1 VAAPTSVS
9 MLHAGVLMKLG
20 AYGCFRVAICLL
32 PQGAV
37 FWLPWVAIL
46 ATVNIVYGSMVAMVQ
61 RDFKFVIGY
70 SSVSHM
76 GFVLLGLASMNP
88 IGVSGAVLQMFSHGI
103 MTGLFFA
110 IVGRMVYDRTHT
122 RDLDE
127 LGGLSGPLPF
137 ANFCFIVGGFASM
150 GLPGL
155 SGFVAELQILIGT
168 WRRYP
173 LLAALTGIGIVVTAA
188 YILRV
193 MHKVFYGNLGEKL
206 HPLEPITPL
215 EKVAGVILVTNLILI
230 GLFPSVMVNLIYT
243 TVEPLVRGLFG

>member
-1 VAAPTSVS
+1 
-9 MLHAGVLMKLG
+9 MVLFPEG
-20 AYGCFRVAICLL
+20 AR
-32 PQGAV
+32 
-37 FWLPWVAIL
+37 FWLPWIAML

-76 GFVLLGLASMNP
+76 GFVLLGLASMNAVG
-88 IGVSGAVLQMFSHGI
+88 ITGAVLQMFSHGI

-122 RDLDE
+122 RDME
-127 LGGLSGPLPF
+127 VLGGLSGPLPF
-137 ANFCFIVGGFASM
+137 ANFCFIMGGFASM

-168 WRRYP
+168 WRTYP
-173 LLAALTGIGIVVTAA
+173 LLAALTGVAIVVTAA

-193 MHKVFYGNLGEKL
+193 LHKVFYGDLPDKFRYL
-206 HPLEPITPL
+206 TPITGF
-215 EKVAGVILVTNLILI
+215 EKVAGIILVANLVII
-230 GLFPSVMVNLIYT
+230 GLYPSLMIDLIYS
-243 TVEPLVRGLFG
+243 TVEPLVRTLFPVGIGLKASIGM